1 MESTRLLPLMSDYQA
16 GACNIGGQERSMRR
30 LAGYG
35 SLAAAAV
42 YLAAV
47 VALELPDSY
56 VLGVGAFLF
65 GGAIG
70 LLQSRERFCV
80 AYGMAGRYG
89 FDDGSG
95 AVEDAAARSRDRK
108 RAAVIA
114 GKAAAVAVV
123 GTAVAYG
130 LVTLL

>member
-1 MESTRLLPLMSDYQA
+1 MTEYQA
-16 GACNIGGQERSMRR
+16 GACNIGGQERSQRR

-35 SLAAAAV
+35 SLTVGAV

-47 VALELPDSY
+47 VALSLPPIYS
-56 VLGVGAFLF
+56 VGVGAFVF

-80 AYGMAGRYG
+80 AYGMTGRYG

-95 AVEDAAARSRDRK
+95 AVADSAARSRDRK
-108 RAAVIA
+108 HAAVIA
-114 GKAAAVAVV
+114 GKAGAIALV
-123 GTAVAYG
+123 GTILAYG
-130 LVTLL
+130 LVTVL